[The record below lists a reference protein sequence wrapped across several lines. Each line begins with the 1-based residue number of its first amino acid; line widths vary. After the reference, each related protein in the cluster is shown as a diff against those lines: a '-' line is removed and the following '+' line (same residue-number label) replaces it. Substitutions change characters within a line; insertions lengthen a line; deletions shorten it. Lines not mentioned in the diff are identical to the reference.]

1 MVKCF
6 IKDEEIRWDRYLS
19 FVIVVY
25 RLSVYEV
32 IGMILNFFMLGC
44 ELRMLLDMI
53 FEESKIN

>member
-19 FVIVVY
+19 LVVY